1 MVVEF
6 ESFYIKQGDTLPIIK
21 ATLTDAAGVPIDLT
35 GTTVRLLTAWGLSA
49 VAAFT
54 NPPGVDGK
62 IQYAWAVGN
71 TDAPPGIYNGEFEVD
86 WGGGAKQT
94 VPNDS
99 HIKIHIVED
108 LG

>member
-1 MVVEF
+1 MAVES
-6 ESFYIKQGDTLPIIK
+6 EAFYIKQGDTLPIIK

-54 NPPGVDGK
+54 NPPGADGK
-62 IQYAWAVGN
+62 IQYTWVVGD
-71 TDAPPGIYNGEFEVD
+71 TDALPGIYDGEFEID
-86 WGGGAKQT
+86 WGAGIKQT
-94 VPNDS
+94 VPNDG